1 MRCLGA
7 LTVDDCRARACL
19 AARLL
24 AHRDVK
30 RIVDALQRAVPIPQ
44 LEIMV
49 HRALRWKIF
58 GQRLPLAAGP
68 QQVEEAVDDLAHVG
82 IPRPSTTSCRW
93 DHRRHQRPFFIG
105 EITRITQILTSC
117 RSTMFRCPHRSVS
130 APRNQQLPGNHNR
143 LIGLN
148 KFLDRLLGTA
158 RRKRRKQTCAA
169 YRHRATSRLHQTHP

>member
-1 MRCLGA
+1 MRRLGA

-49 HRALRWKIF
+49 HRAFRRQIL

-68 QQVEEAVDDLAHVG
+68 QQVEKAVDNLAHVD
-82 IPRPSTTSCRW
+82 IPRPPATSCGR
-93 DHRRHQRPFFIG
+93 DHRRHQGPFFIG
-105 EITRITQILTSC
+105 EITGITDILTSC
-117 RSTMFRCPHRSVS
+117 RSTMLRCPHRPFSS
-130 APRNQQLPGNHNR
+130 PANQRLPGNHNR
-143 LIGLN
+143 FIRLN
-148 KFLDRLLGTA
+148 KFLDRLLERVRVGYLKMRSSRKNGSA
-158 RRKRRKQTCAA
+158 SSLRKRKI
-169 YRHRATSRLHQTHP
+169 